1 MGVVPG
7 VGLAVPAAASADT
20 FCVDHAGCTGA
31 GHNFTTIGGALTA
44 AAGNGSG
51 TLDTIEV
58 GSGTYDEDLADAAGN
73 PVNIVGSGDSTDIAP
88 SSNANNQDVLS
99 IGQGSTSVSSV
110 KIRIPAGSGNT
121 GISVAQTIG
130 THGPSFSHVDVVENA
145 SATDGTGA
153 LLYGSSFS
161 DGSVRLTDADSRAV
175 SLTDSS
181 MSGSTVAGDQ
191 AVGLATSATQE
202 ASIVRSRITGVHTGV
217 FVGSDQGA
225 RRRRSD

>member
-1 MGVVPG
+1 MVAG

-20 FCVDHAGCTGA
+20 FWVDHAGCTGA
-31 GHNFTTIGGALTA
+31 GHKFTTIGGALTA

-58 GSGTYDEDLADAAGN
+58 GPGTYDEDLANAAGN

-88 SSNANNQDVLS
+88 SSNANNQNVLS

-110 KIRIPAGSGNT
+110 KITIPAGSGNT

-130 THGPSFSHVDVVENA
+130 AHGPSFSHVDVVENA

-161 DGSVRLTDADSRAV
+161 SPSAAARAEAQLRLGQFASPASLRVIESSSMLRPLTTLPARLT
-175 SLTDSS
+175 LTHWTLGSEP
-181 MSGSTVAGDQ
+181 STVQ
-191 AVGLATSATQE
+191 ATRA
-202 ASIVRSRITGVHTGV
+202 
-217 FVGSDQGA
+217 
-225 RRRRSD
+225 